1 MTYEGCSRNTLFQ
14 KYAKKFNINHN
25 LHLIKLC
32 FWNMKLEHI
41 STYLIKFEQN
51 KLKKHMILRLLRQL
65 WVSPRRANFNF
76 ILC

>member
-1 MTYEGCSRNTLFQ
+1 MTCAYIRGMFQ

-41 STYLIKFEQN
+41 STYFIKFEQN
-51 KLKKHMILRLLRQL
+51 MLKKT
-65 WVSPRRANFNF
+65 
-76 ILC
+76 